1 MMNHKECLEYL
12 EYCVLRIDHFTEYC
26 LLNYDNGAYHAE
38 KIDKSG
44 DSQWVK
50 LPYYVGD
57 AFVNWFVELEN
68 EGSE

>member
-1 MMNHKECLEYL
+1 MMSHEECLEYL
-12 EYCVLRIDHFTEYC
+12 ENCVLRIDHFTEYY
-26 LLNYDNGAYHAE
+26 LLDYYNGAYHAE

-68 EGSE
+68 EDS